1 MTPAGN
7 SFSTNV
13 SSHPDPTG
21 DRRTILP
28 VRRDSGAPPTPSP
41 PKPVAVDDMISQ
53 LRTPEG
59 GKRRRRSEQPIYASR
74 RRRRIIIG
82 LVLGISTL
90 ILGSWYG
97 FRFFQR
103 LRLEGETFR
112 DGLNRRISNAIGC
125 QVEFTRIHDGGD
137 SSLSAVEGRF
147 DTNYEELLASG
158 DFTGINARLTS
169 TSWVSSE
176 WGIEQLSITRGTLT
190 FDPQRAP
197 TTADSMRFLTQGSE
211 RKKDGGFRFSIDPE
225 PGIITLDKLRF
236 TSGLDIE
243 WPSGATNRKPEAIRG
258 LRGHADI
265 DGPGEMSGRFT
276 DGIIAL
282 KEMPPMTIEEVN
294 WRVTGRQLEILGAIL
309 LIGSGDARSEVSGKA
324 NLARDGSLDLK
335 VSIQNTLLNR
345 LLPIA
350 WHERVGGMFSVKE
363 ATFQSTFGKGPERR
377 FEGDF
382 TLEGGILRGLPFLN
396 KLAIALQR
404 PDFSQVEFP
413 QLTGHFA
420 WSPSTGLEISNLA
433 GDKDGVL
440 RLAGSVK
447 VNGTGLLSGRLKA
460 SASELALRTR
470 SRDLPHPFGSATGGW
485 ASVDFNLSG
494 NATLINDDIILPGTS
509 AIRAPSPPP
518 APSKDEI
525 EKKFNEL
532 IPQ

>member
-7 SFSTNV
+7 SSSTNV

-28 VRRDSGAPPTPSP
+28 ERRDAGAPPTPLP
-41 PKPVAVDDMISQ
+41 PKPVSVDDMLSQ

-59 GKRRRRSEQPIYASR
+59 GKRRRRSEQPIYANR
-74 RRRRIIIG
+74 RRRRTIIG

-90 ILGSWYG
+90 LLGSWYG

-112 DGLNRRISNAIGC
+112 EGLNRRISSAVGC
-125 QVEFTRIHDGGD
+125 HVAFTRIHDGGD
-137 SSLSAVEGRF
+137 SSLSAVEARF
-147 DTNYEELLASG
+147 DTDYEELLASG
-158 DFTGINARLTS
+158 DFTGINARLSS

-190 FDPQRAP
+190 FDPQRVA
-197 TTADSMRFLTQGSE
+197 TTADSMRLVPQSSG
-211 RKKDGGFRFSIDPE
+211 RKKEGGFRFSIDPE
-225 PGIITLDKLRF
+225 PDTITLDKLRF
-236 TSGLDIE
+236 TGGLDIE
-243 WPSGATNRKPEAIRG
+243 WPSGASSRKPEAIRG
-258 LRGHADI
+258 LRGHTNFS
-265 DGPGEMSGRFT
+265 GPGAMNGAFT
-276 DGIIAL
+276 GGTIAMEEL
-282 KEMPPMTIEEVN
+282 PEMTIELVN
-294 WRVTGRQLEILGAIL
+294 WTVQGRQLEIPGAIL
-309 LIGSGDARSEVSGKA
+309 LLGSGDARAQVSGKA
-324 NLARDGSLDLK
+324 DLSREGTLDLN
-335 VSIQNTLLNR
+335 VSIQSTLLNR

-350 WHERVGGMFSVKE
+350 WHDRVGGMFSVKD
-363 ATFQSTFGKGPERR
+363 ASFRSSFGKGPERR

-420 WSPSTGLEISNLA
+420 WSPSTGLEISNLD

-447 VNGTGLLSGRLKA
+447 INGTGLLSGRLKA

-470 SRDLPHPFGSATGGW
+470 SRDLPHPFGSVTGGW
-485 ASVDFNLSG
+485 ASVEFNLSG
-494 NATLINDDIILPGTS
+494 NATLINDDINLPGTS
-509 AIRAPSPPP
+509 ALRAPAPTP
-518 APSKDEI
+518 ASSKDEI